1 MKQMSVCIVALCVW
15 FTGAVAGADM
25 NKTAPALPAAPGS
38 KAEVAIN
45 EGMAHYDKGHW
56 DVAKKHFQEA
66 VQADQRSAEAHYD
79 LALTL
84 DKGGDHKA
92 AIEHFKDGAGA
103 RQRQSSNP
111 ELRHPSS
118 PFESEALVSRRTAG
132 MCWLIAAGAAATI
145 GARSAV

>member
-15 FTGAVAGADM
+15 FTGAVVGADM

-92 AIEHFKDGAGA
+92 AIEHFKTAQELGKD
-103 RQRQSSNP
+103 NP
-111 ELRHPSS
+111 QIQNSGILQAHLK
-118 PFESEALVSRRTAG
+118 AKH
-132 MCWLIAAGAAATI
+132 
-145 GARSAV
+145 